1 MYYLSDISKLLTI
14 MSLYKETI
22 ISKFWQEH
30 KGLLF
35 YFIRRIKREQIQVV
49 AGYLSYVCLMSL
61 VPLVVVMLSVMT
73 AFPLFAQLQGTIEQF
88 VYQNFVP
95 SAGTVLQKY
104 LTGFVDNASKMSTIA
119 ISFLFVAALLLI
131 SSIDNTFNH
140 IWRVTDK
147 RRTITSF
154 AMYWMVLTLGPI
166 FVGGS
171 IALSSYIV
179 SLVVVN
185 EYNVLGLFDIFL
197 RLLPLL
203 SSIIAF
209 IILYTAVPNKAVPIR
224 FALSGAVVA
233 GILFEL
239 AKKAF
244 ALYVTAFPSYQLIYG
259 ALAAIPIIFLWVYVS
274 WLIVLTGAL
283 ITVSLQEYALIK
295 EKKVTEKQ
303 NNLASGITGDD
314 VMTEKSSRT
323 NRNQ

>member
-1 MYYLSDISKLLTI
+1 
-14 MSLYKETI
+14 MSLLKVTK
-22 ISKFWQEH
+22 ISQYWQEH

-35 YFIRRIKREQIQVV
+35 YFIRRVRREQIQVV

-61 VPLVVVMLSVMT
+61 VPLVVVMFSVMT
-73 AFPLFAQLQGTIEQF
+73 AFPLFAELQHSIEQF

-95 SAGTVLQKY
+95 SAGDVLQQY
-104 LTGFVDNASKMSTIA
+104 LTGFVDNASKMSAVA

-131 SSIDNTFNH
+131 STIDTTFNK

-147 RRTITSF
+147 RRSITSF

-166 FVGGS
+166 LVGAS
-171 IALSSYIV
+171 IVLSSYIV
-179 SLVVVN
+179 SLVEVD
-185 EYNVLGLFDIFL
+185 EYDLLGLFDIFL

-209 IILYTAVPNKAVPIR
+209 IILYIAVPNKAVP
-224 FALSGAVVA
+224 FKYALSGAIVA
-233 GILFEL
+233 GVLFEL

-244 ALYVTAFPSYQLIYG
+244 ALYITAFPSYQVIYG

-283 ITVSLQEYALIK
+283 ITVSLQEHTMLK
-295 EKKVTEKQ
+295 EKKYNENCSPQ
-303 NNLASGITGDD
+303 ENDEQIL
-314 VMTEKSSRT
+314 
-323 NRNQ
+323 

>member
-1 MYYLSDISKLLTI
+1 MYYLSEISKLLTI
-14 MSLYKETI
+14 MSLLKATR
-22 ISKFWQEH
+22 ISKYWQEH

-35 YFIRRIKREQIQVV
+35 YFIRRVRREQIQVV

-61 VPLVVVMLSVMT
+61 VPLVVVMFSVMT
-73 AFPLFAQLQGTIEQF
+73 AFPLFAELQHSIEQF

-95 SAGTVLQKY
+95 SAGDVLQQY
-104 LTGFVDNASKMSTIA
+104 LTGFVDNASKMSAVA

-131 SSIDNTFNH
+131 STIDTTFNK

-147 RRTITSF
+147 RRSVTSF

-166 FVGGS
+166 LVGAS
-171 IALSSYIV
+171 IVLSSYIV
-179 SLVVVN
+179 SLVEVD
-185 EYNVLGLFDIFL
+185 EYDLLGLFDVFL

-209 IILYTAVPNKAVPIR
+209 IILYIAVPNKAVP
-224 FALSGAVVA
+224 FKYALSGAIVA

-244 ALYVTAFPSYQLIYG
+244 ALYITAFPSYQVIYG

-283 ITVSLQEYALIK
+283 ITVSLQEHTMLK
-295 EKKVTEKQ
+295 ENKYNE
-303 NNLASGITGDD
+303 
-314 VMTEKSSRT
+314 SSSPQE
-323 NRNQ
+323 NDEQIL

>member
-1 MYYLSDISKLLTI
+1 MYYLSEISKLLTN
-14 MSLYKETI
+14 MSLLKVTK
-22 ISKFWQEH
+22 ISKYWQEH

-35 YFIRRIKREQIQVV
+35 YFIRRVRREQIQVV

-61 VPLVVVMLSVMT
+61 VPLVVVMFSVMT
-73 AFPLFAQLQGTIEQF
+73 AFPLFAELQHSIEQF

-95 SAGTVLQKY
+95 SAGDVLQQY
-104 LTGFVDNASKMSTIA
+104 LTGFVDNASKMSAVA

-131 SSIDNTFNH
+131 STIDTTFNK

-147 RRTITSF
+147 RRSITSF

-166 FVGGS
+166 LVGAS
-171 IALSSYIV
+171 IVLSSYIV
-179 SLVVVN
+179 SLVEVD
-185 EYNVLGLFDIFL
+185 EYDLLGLFDVFL

-209 IILYTAVPNKAVPIR
+209 IILYIAVPNKAVP
-224 FALSGAVVA
+224 FKYALSGAIVA

-244 ALYVTAFPSYQLIYG
+244 ALYITAFPSYQVIYG

-274 WLIVLTGAL
+274 WIIVLTGAL
-283 ITVSLQEYALIK
+283 ITVSLQEHRMLK
-295 EKKVTEKQ
+295 EKKYNDSCSPQENDEQ
-303 NNLASGITGDD
+303 IL
-314 VMTEKSSRT
+314 
-323 NRNQ
+323 

>member
-1 MYYLSDISKLLTI
+1 MFYLSRISKLLTN
-14 MSLYKETI
+14 MSLFKETI
-22 ISKFWQEH
+22 ISKYWQEH

-35 YFIRRIKREQIQVV
+35 YFIRRIRREQIQVV

-61 VPLVVVMLSVMT
+61 VPLIVVMFSVMT
-73 AFPLFAQLQGTIEQF
+73 AFPLFAELQEHIEQF

-95 SAGTVLQKY
+95 SAGDVLQQY
-104 LTGFVDNASKMSTIA
+104 LTGFVDNASKMSAVA

-131 SSIDNTFNH
+131 SSIDSTFNK

-147 RRTITSF
+147 RRSITSF

-166 FVGGS
+166 LVGAS

-179 SLVVVN
+179 SLVAVD
-185 EYNVLGLFDIFL
+185 EYDVLGLFDIFL

-209 IILYTAVPNKAVPIR
+209 IILYIAVPNKAVPFK
-224 FALSGAVVA
+224 FALSGAIVA
-233 GILFEL
+233 GVLFEL

-244 ALYVTAFPSYQLIYG
+244 ALYITAFPSYQVIYG

-283 ITVSLQEYALIK
+283 ITVSLQEHEILK
-295 EKKVTEKQ
+295 EQKPKEGSRLQETE
-303 NNLASGITGDD
+303 
-314 VMTEKSSRT
+314 EKIL
-323 NRNQ
+323 

>member
-1 MYYLSDISKLLTI
+1 MYQIGQISKLLTN
-14 MSLYKETI
+14 MSIFDKASLRG
-22 ISKFWQEH
+22 FWHEN

-35 YFIRRIKREQIQVV
+35 YFSRRVRREQIQVV

-61 VPLVVVMLSVMT
+61 VPLMVVMLSVMT
-73 AFPLFAQLQGTIEQF
+73 AFPIFGELQQHIEQF

-95 SAGTVLQKY
+95 AAGNVLQEY
-104 LTGFVDNASKMSTIA
+104 LTGFVANASKMSAVA

-131 SSIDNTFNH
+131 SSIDSTFNK

-166 FVGGS
+166 LVGAS
-171 IALSSYIV
+171 IALTSYIV
-179 SLVVVN
+179 SAVAVD
-185 EYNVLGLFDIFL
+185 EYDVLGLFDIFI
-197 RLLPLL
+197 RALPLL

-209 IILYTAVPNKAVPIR
+209 VILYMAVPNKAVP
-224 FALSGAVVA
+224 FKSALIGAVVA

-244 ALYVTAFPSYQLIYG
+244 ALYITAFPSYQIIYG

-274 WLIVLTGAL
+274 WLIVLLGAL
-283 ITVSLQEYALIK
+283 ITVSLQEYATLNEDK
-295 EKKVTEKQ
+295 SKATEK
-303 NNLASGITGDD
+303 AVAEVD
-314 VMTEKSSRT
+314 E
-323 NRNQ
+323 

>member
-1 MYYLSDISKLLTI
+1 MHYLSEISKLLTN
-14 MSLYKETI
+14 MSLFKETL
-22 ISKFWQEH
+22 ISKYWQEH

-35 YFIRRIKREQIQVV
+35 YFIRRVKREQIQVV

-61 VPLVVVMLSVMT
+61 VPLIVVMFSVMT
-73 AFPLFAQLQGTIEQF
+73 AFPLFAELQEHIEQF

-95 SAGTVLQKY
+95 SAGDVLQQY
-104 LTGFVDNASKMSTIA
+104 LTGFVDNASKMSAVA

-131 SSIDNTFNH
+131 STIDTTFNK

-147 RRTITSF
+147 RRSITSF

-166 FVGGS
+166 LVGAS

-179 SLVVVN
+179 SLVAVD
-185 EYNVLGLFDIFL
+185 EYDVLGLFDIFL

-209 IILYTAVPNKAVPIR
+209 IILYIAVPNKAVPFK
-224 FALSGAVVA
+224 FALSGAIVA
-233 GILFEL
+233 GVLFEL

-244 ALYVTAFPSYQLIYG
+244 ALYITAFPSYQVIYG

-283 ITVSLQEYALIK
+283 ITVSLQEHAIL
-295 EKKVTEKQ
+295 KQ
-303 NNLASGITGDD
+303 QEPL
-314 VMTEKSSRT
+314 ESSNPQENDET
-323 NRNQ
+323 IL